1 MLSLWLSRKKC
12 PVNMSAEL
20 VPTRPE
26 RPTAMN
32 PSLVS
37 RRDVQRRALALA
49 LMPWLSAG
57 AQAQLLQGPALGA
70 VPRWQVDPFSLGVAS
85 GQPQSG
91 SVVLWTRLRIS
102 EPDAGLKA
110 QSLEVVCEVF
120 ADASLRQPLRQWR
133 VQTDA
138 NRGHSVHVVAHGLKP
153 GRPYWYRFV
162 CGNAIS
168 PVGRARTSPAADE
181 AVARLRMGLA
191 SCQHYEQGFFAA
203 HRDMAQTG
211 LDLVLFVGDYI
222 YESSNPKFMLRKH
235 EGGVP
240 KLLDEYRERH
250 AQYKTDTDLQ
260 ACHAA
265 HTWVMTWDDHEVV
278 NDYANDLD
286 RNFTDP
292 QTFLRRRAAAYQ
304 AYFEHM
310 PLRLGPDPVNASQ
323 MRIHDRMPWGKLA
336 DLWTLDCRQYRDHQA
351 CLDPNRGGGRVV
363 VGCDALNDSS
373 RSMLGAAQE
382 QWFYEGLTHSARRW
396 KLVAQST
403 QMSSSGVNTPLG
415 RSAFT
420 DGWDGYPQARARLL
434 RTVAQAGVQNVLM
447 LGGDV
452 HMNVAAQLRVQA
464 NDERSPVVAG
474 EIVTTSVT
482 SRGLGEKLLAQIRDN
497 NPDILHARSDE
508 RGFTLLD
515 VRPDRVT
522 ADFRTTPNPAQ
533 ANGVFRSQGQWFI
546 RSGVPGV
553 QKA

>member
-1 MLSLWLSRKKC
+1 
-12 PVNMSAEL
+12 
-20 VPTRPE
+20 
-26 RPTAMN
+26 MN
-32 PSLVS
+32 QALMS
-37 RRDVQRRALALA
+37 RRELQRRALALA
-49 LMPWLSAG
+49 LIPWLGAG
-57 AQAQLLQGPALGA
+57 AQAQLLQGA
-70 VPRWQVDPFSLGVAS
+70 VLSHGPRWQVDPFSLGVAS
-85 GQPQSG
+85 GQPQPS
-91 SVVLWTRLRIS
+91 SVVMWTRLRIL
-102 EPDAGLKA
+102 DADAALKA

-120 ADASLRQPLRQWR
+120 ADAALRQPVRQWR

-138 NRGHSVHVVAHGLKP
+138 SRAHSVHVVASGLQP

-162 CGNAIS
+162 CGNAMS
-168 PVGRARTSPAADE
+168 PVGRARTSPGLEDP
-181 AVARLRMGLA
+181 VDRLRIALA
-191 SCQHYEQGFFAA
+191 SCQHYEQGYFVA
-203 HRDMAQTG
+203 HREMAQRD

-222 YESSNPKFMLRKH
+222 YESSNPQYLLRKH

-240 KLLDEYRERH
+240 KSLNEYRERH
-250 AQYKTDTDLQ
+250 AQYKSDTDLQ

-265 HTWVMTWDDHEVV
+265 HTWAMTWDDHEVV

-286 RNFTDP
+286 RSFTDP
-292 QTFLRRRAAAYQ
+292 QIFLRRRAAAYQ

-323 MRIHDRMPWGKLA
+323 MRIHDRMAWGKLA

-363 VGCDALNDSS
+363 VSCDALTDPA
-373 RSMLGAAQE
+373 RSMLGMAQE
-382 QWFYEGLTHSARRW
+382 QWIHEGLTRSHRRW

-434 RTVAQAGVQNVLM
+434 GTVAQAGVQNVVM

-464 NDERSPVVAG
+464 NDERSPVVAS

-482 SRGLGEKLLAQIRDN
+482 SRGLGEKLLAQIRDS
-497 NPDILHARSDE
+497 NPDIAHARSDE
-508 RGFTLLD
+508 RGYTLLD
-515 VRPDRVT
+515 VRPEGVS
-522 ADFRTTPNPAQ
+522 AEFRTTANPARVD
-533 ANGVFRSQGQWFI
+533 GVFKTQAQFAI
-546 RSGVPGV
+546 RSGVAGV

>member
-1 MLSLWLSRKKC
+1 
-12 PVNMSAEL
+12 
-20 VPTRPE
+20 
-26 RPTAMN
+26 MN
-32 PSLVS
+32 QALMS
-37 RRDVQRRALALA
+37 RRELQRRALALA
-49 LMPWLSAG
+49 LMPWLGAG
-57 AQAQLLQGPALGA
+57 AQAQLLQGA
-70 VPRWQVDPFSLGVAS
+70 VLSHGPRWQVDPFSLGVAS
-85 GQPQSG
+85 GQPQPS
-91 SVVLWTRLRIS
+91 SVVMWTRLRIL
-102 EPDAGLKA
+102 DADAALKA

-120 ADASLRQPLRQWR
+120 ADAALRQPVRQWR

-138 NRGHSVHVVAHGLKP
+138 SRAHSVHVVASGLQP

-162 CGNAIS
+162 CGHAMS
-168 PVGRARTSPAADE
+168 PVGRARTSPGLEDP
-181 AVARLRMGLA
+181 VDRLRIALA
-191 SCQHYEQGFFAA
+191 SCQHYEQGYFAA
-203 HRDMAQTG
+203 HREMAQRD

-222 YESSNPKFMLRKH
+222 YESSNPQYLLRKH

-240 KLLDEYRERH
+240 KSLNEYRERH
-250 AQYKTDTDLQ
+250 AQYKSDTDLQ

-265 HTWVMTWDDHEVV
+265 HTWAMTWDDHEVV

-286 RNFTDP
+286 RSFTDP

-323 MRIHDRMPWGKLA
+323 MRIHDRMAWGKLA

-363 VGCDALNDSS
+363 VSCDALTDPA
-373 RSMLGAAQE
+373 RSMLGMAQE
-382 QWFYEGLTHSARRW
+382 QWIHEGLTRSHRRW

-434 RTVAQAGVQNVLM
+434 GTVAQAGVQNVVM

-464 NDERSPVVAG
+464 NDERSPVVAS

-482 SRGLGEKLLAQIRDN
+482 SRGLGEKLLAQIRDS
-497 NPDILHARSDE
+497 NPDIAHARSDE
-508 RGFTLLD
+508 RGYTLLD
-515 VRPDRVT
+515 VRPEGVS
-522 ADFRTTPNPAQ
+522 AEFRTTANPARVD
-533 ANGVFRSQGQWFI
+533 GVFKTQAQFAI
-546 RSGVPGV
+546 RSGVAGV

>member
-1 MLSLWLSRKKC
+1 
-12 PVNMSAEL
+12 
-20 VPTRPE
+20 
-26 RPTAMN
+26 MN
-32 PSLVS
+32 RSSVT

-49 LMPWLSAG
+49 LMPWLGAG
-57 AQAQLLQGPALGA
+57 AQAQLLQGLAWGA
-70 VPRWQVDPFSLGVAS
+70 GPRWQADPFSLGVAS

-102 EPDAGLKA
+102 ESDAALKA

-120 ADASLRQPLRQWR
+120 ADAALRQPLRQWR
-133 VQTDA
+133 VHTDA
-138 NRGHSVHVVAHGLKP
+138 ARGHSVHVVAQGLQP

-191 SCQHYEQGFFAA
+191 SCQHYEQGYFAA
-203 HRDMAQTG
+203 HREMAQSD

-222 YESSNPKFMLRKH
+222 YESSNPQYMLRKH
-235 EGGVP
+235 AGGVP
-240 KLLDEYRERH
+240 KLLDEYRDRH
-250 AQYKTDTDLQ
+250 AQYKSDADLR

-310 PLRLGPDPVNASQ
+310 PLRLGPDPVNRSQ
-323 MRIHDRMPWGKLA
+323 MRIHDRMAWGKLA
-336 DLWTLDCRQYRDHQA
+336 DVWTLDCRQYRDHQA

-363 VGCDALNDSS
+363 IGCDALTDAS
-373 RSMLGAAQE
+373 RTMLGAAQE
-382 QWFYEGLTHSARRW
+382 KWFTEGLTHSARGW

-434 RTVAQAGVQNVLM
+434 GTVAQAGVNNVVM

-452 HMNVAAQLRVQA
+452 HMNVAAQLRVQS
-464 NDERSPVVAG
+464 NDERLPVVAS
-474 EIVTTSVT
+474 EIVTTSIT
-482 SRGLGEKLLAQIRDN
+482 SRGLGEKLLAQIRDS
-497 NPDILHARSDE
+497 NPDIVHARSDE

-515 VRPDRVT
+515 VRPERVT
-522 ADFRTTPNPAQ
+522 ADFRTTANPAQ
-533 ANGVFRSQGQWFI
+533 VDGVFRSQGQWVI